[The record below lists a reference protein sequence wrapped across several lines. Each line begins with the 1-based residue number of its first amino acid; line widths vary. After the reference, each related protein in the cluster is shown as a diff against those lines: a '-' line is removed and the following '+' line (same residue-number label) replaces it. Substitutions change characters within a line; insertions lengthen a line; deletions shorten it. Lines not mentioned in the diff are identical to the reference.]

1 MKRTILILALLAA
14 AAAAQAQATAES
26 AGVQPAA
33 GSAGAL
39 RAADRPGGGSAAVG
53 VQPAAGRPDGS
64 SDVVGIQP
72 AAGAAAESAAGGS
85 ATARREW
92 LPSFDEVVV
101 TAPVDIVFVRVP
113 DTEAPR
119 IVCDTRGAE
128 NTRFSA
134 EVRDRVL
141 RIRERSDVRRSVRTT
156 VEVGYNEL
164 KSLSLTDASAA
175 FGEPLSAQLLDL
187 KVGERATLRAEVDA
201 GDLLVELLG
210 DGQVTLTGRV
220 RYLTLDASAGRFDAS
235 DMECMAARV
244 VARNRAQVRLQAA
257 DRLEVRAATGAS
269 VRYGGAP
276 SLLRIAEK
284 VFPGQVVPIE

>member
-14 AAAAQAQATAES
+14 SAAARAQ
-26 AGVQPAA
+26 
-33 GSAGAL
+33 
-39 RAADRPGGGSAAVG
+39 
-53 VQPAAGRPDGS
+53 
-64 SDVVGIQP
+64 
-72 AAGAAAESAAGGS
+72 AAAESAGEGSAAAAES

-119 IVCDTRGAE
+119 IVCDTHGAE
-128 NTRFSA
+128 NTRFAA

-156 VEVGYNEL
+156 VEVGYNDL
-164 KSLSLTDASAA
+164 KSLSLTEASAT
-175 FGEPLSAQLLDL
+175 FGEPLKAHLLDL
-187 KVGERATLRAEVDA
+187 KVGERAALRAEVDA
-201 GDLLVELLG
+201 GDLLVELSG
-210 DGQVTLTGRV
+210 DGEVTLTGHV
-220 RYLTLDASAGRFDAS
+220 RYLTLNASGGRFDAPG
-235 DMECMAARV
+235 MECKAVRI

-276 SLLRIAEK
+276 PLLRIEEK
-284 VFPGQVVPIE
+284 VFPGQVVPTE

>member
-33 GSAGAL
+33 GAAGAL
-39 RAADRPGGGSAAVG
+39 RAADRPGGGSAAVE
-53 VQPAAGRPDGS
+53 VQPAAGRSDGG
-64 SDVVGIQP
+64 SDVVRVQP
-72 AAGAAAESAAGGS
+72 AAESAAGGS

-92 LPSFDEVVV
+92 RPSFDEVVV
-101 TAPVDIVFVRVP
+101 TAPGDIVFVRVP

-119 IVCDTRGAE
+119 IICDTRGVE

-175 FGEPLSAQLLDL
+175 FGEPLSAHLLDL
-187 KVGERATLRAEVDA
+187 KIGERATLRAEVDA

-210 DGQVTLTGRV
+210 DGQVSLTGCV
-220 RYLTLDASAGRFDAS
+220 RYLTLDASAGRFDS
-235 DMECMAARV
+235 SGMECMAARV